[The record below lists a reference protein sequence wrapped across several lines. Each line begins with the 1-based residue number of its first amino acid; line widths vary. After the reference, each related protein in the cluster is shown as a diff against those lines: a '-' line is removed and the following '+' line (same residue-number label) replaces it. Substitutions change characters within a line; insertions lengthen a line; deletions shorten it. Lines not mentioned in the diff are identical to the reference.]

1 MIALHAGR
9 NIITD
14 FPPGVDIITW
24 NLSDPNMM
32 YLREHLEQIVVTID
46 DDTKAIIKATS
57 SGWSLTHITYNIRCE
72 CPGLLDL
79 ELPIYPGF
87 NEYVWPINQSLTGLE
102 LLDKVGLLNNTVPEN
117 CLSGIWNMSTGTSLS
132 YQFGNWVGSL
142 VNQSISLGDNIR
154 LVGTNGANP
163 YECAVNLREYNPTVN
178 ETVEQCLSDS
188 YWCRQ
193 TEDNTGVCPSAE
205 DDLGTG
211 CVETIQEQSID
222 GFDSDIQ
229 GYQFP
234 DFAQKI
240 EIFMD
245 LDTYP
250 FIVELYEN
258 TQELTTYLRGTMA
271 YSGTTIGACGSCG
284 SLNMGNVGFD
294 NRAHCCANRHGG
306 NRHYY
311 TTTDNNGCDEEVW
324 PAGDLAEGYNCYYPI
339 LPPDTEYC
347 GDAICTTNQQCV
359 QSYDV
364 NGNLQ
369 SGCVDQGVQPF
380 TNFMVYGRFVYNPDN
395 GIVRE
400 VVNSQGGLGDYE
412 EHISNYGDSF
422 ISVCR
427 DFPVLDQP
435 PIEEDSPDYQ
445 GIIALENPTFV
456 WTYYYG
462 DGTSTPLTVYDC
474 LSNSGHTTYRDG
486 EGDIDGAFGCPNPT
500 ACNYNPDALMDG
512 PESMCAT
519 LPPDCNGNCEKD
531 IYGNPN
537 PLFGFEIDACGL
549 CSTTEAALES
559 PVRTNYWVDECGKC
573 TANRKVE
580 IARSIGQKNM
590 TYPDPNGNIYPTFLN
605 ERIYEG
611 TQWFYTLEPDYGNSD
626 LYSSAFIATGDSVC
640 AQSNSNYYHEQCVGV
655 ELQLQNGDWVLFN
668 EFPNTGEMMSRSTLY
683 DLPLGWGDEHISRS
697 CPGTIDYD
705 TYDECMRNNSN
716 EYETYDG
723 PTGSNIDAWN
733 NTCCDESCT
742 MGCMPYDS
750 PPHWENTSFN
760 EYTQQHFN
768 LTGGSTPYLSNGCDI
783 NWAALLNT
791 DNNNQIVS
799 WNNTNYNQ
807 ALYGDINGLP
817 VKSIRAVC
825 GELPRLP
832 MSNSTIQ
839 NIMYTRESRP
849 ASYFIK
855 RLSDAVTSN
864 DYDFYNLHSEFQES
878 MFVIIEDDLHYPGS
892 YSGNGPDKETQ
903 IPFVH
908 IDKAEYSQQITKI
921 INPSTGDYVHISED
935 NNLITHDNQI
945 ITPDN
950 QLDLV
955 PWLFSNGVS
964 YHIEVTRN
972 ESGLSFVYGVNTNN
986 SLHIGIFGPPQILNS
1001 ATNMYHKDTFGKLY
1015 CCEDSSPQNGLC
1027 DLPFNYATYCA
1038 TDVGGFFNVAELA
1051 QHTFV
1056 SSCEEGQGSFIDVY
1070 EGVAGDVFG
1079 CIDQTAINYN
1089 VLATFPEDLSPC
1101 EYAKPLQVMNG
1112 QYTSYV
1118 VDHNVEQSIPNT
1130 DAGRLYRRNVS
1141 EDTGAILG
1149 DFKIVDLNYGVHNQI
1164 FNINDLTTELAQF
1177 DVYTNNTTGNFDFGP
1192 IKTFKLSDPAIQPE
1206 SYTDSVYHQGRYYE
1220 AMVYTVKYEIEFEK
1234 DVFGDY
1240 TTTTGTPPYGNVYFR
1255 FQHPLYSFN
1264 THVGI
1269 DFVVSNVDDYPTPI
1283 QYTPNMIANSDCAA
1297 PGDTSWDI
1305 WNNTDCDSN
1314 WEWYTENILPP
1325 GASINDEF
1333 REENFVANQKYSM
1346 KSTYGSENRAITHA
1360 KVYKRANSVKIPY
1373 NTQNIGIGSN
1383 ASAGSTQYW
1392 QTVNLPAGEYM
1403 ISGWVKY
1410 VRGQILYTQYSNGDS
1425 LNGTETTDDLIPKSN
1440 GYNSLLRLH
1449 MQTHS
1454 WPWANVHNI
1463 DLSDSIVASK
1473 EDGGWKYFETSFTYN
1488 DEHFK
1493 TSRIYMND
1501 YSAVND
1507 IFNPYFSWRKKCTS
1521 GANPCGYP
1529 LVTDAQRGKK
1539 RNTMVWDGTYWNKVT
1554 GERSPLRI
1562 GFRSMGSMSQENPM
1576 VFGIYGLQLNRMDDY
1591 ETTRQGNTKKFL
1603 KKSGKTII
1611 LPANPYNSNEDT
1623 GLQNPN
1629 ACDTSRLVKMTTAV
1643 DTGTS
1648 VSKTEEGLHDFKFD
1662 VVNELNELGELN
1674 GYEWQGANEVQMS
1687 LPSGGDF
1694 YVEYLGNGWELEC
1707 IGAPND
1713 STLSNE
1719 VDENIG
1725 GQN

>member
-14 FPPGVDIITW
+14 FPSGVNINTW
-24 NLSDPNMM
+24 DLSDPNMM
-32 YLREHLEQIVVTID
+32 YLREHLQQIVVTID
-46 DDTKAIIKATS
+46 DNTKVIIKSTGAP
-57 SGWSLTHITYNIRCE
+57 WIVTHITYSTRCE

-87 NEYVWPINQSLTGLE
+87 NEYVWPINESLTGLE
-102 LLDKVGLLNNTVPEN
+102 FTDIVTNVSGNCLIGIFNHSTNKSLTYVYGQWVGNLLNQP
-117 CLSGIWNMSTGTSLS
+117 
-132 YQFGNWVGSL
+132 
-142 VNQSISLGDNIR
+142 ISLGDNIR
-154 LVGTNGANP
+154 LIGASGANP

-188 YWCRQ
+188 YWCRHIVD
-193 TEDNTGVCPSAE
+193 TTGVCPSE
-205 DDLGTG
+205 GSGIG

-222 GFDSDIQ
+222 AADASVENFV
-229 GYQFP
+229 FP
-234 DFAQKI
+234 DNAQKV
-240 EIFMD
+240 EFFMD
-245 LDTYP
+245 VDTYP

-258 TQELTTYLRGTMA
+258 TQGLTTYLRGTMA

-284 SLNMGNVGFD
+284 SLNMGNIGFD

-306 NRHYY
+306 NRHLY
-311 TTTDNNGCDEEVW
+311 TTTDNNSCDEEVW

-339 LPPDTEYC
+339 LPPDSEYC
-347 GDAICTTNQQCV
+347 GDAICHTNQQCV

-364 NGNLQ
+364 DGNLQ
-369 SGCVDQGVQPF
+369 SGCVDEGVQPF
-380 TNFMVYGRFVYNPDN
+380 TDFMVFGRFVYNPDT
-395 GIVRE
+395 GIISE
-400 VVNSQGGLGDYE
+400 VVNAQGGISDYE
-412 EHISNYGDSF
+412 EPISNYGNEF
-422 ISVCR
+422 INVCR
-427 DFPVLDQP
+427 EFPPIDQP
-435 PIEEDSPDYQ
+435 PIEEGSPDSQ
-445 GIIALENPTFV
+445 GIIALQNPTFV
-456 WTYYYG
+456 WTQFYG
-462 DGTSTPLTVYDC
+462 DGTSTDLVVYDC

-486 EGDIDGAFGCPNPT
+486 QGGGGVDGAFGCPNPT

-549 CSTTEAALES
+549 CSTTDAALES
-559 PVRTNYWVDECGKC
+559 PVRYNYWVDECGKC
-573 TANRKVE
+573 TANRKIE

-590 TYPDPNGNIYPTFLN
+590 QYPDPNGNIYSTFLD
-605 ERIYEG
+605 ERVYEG

-640 AQSNSNYYHEQCVGV
+640 AQSNHHFYHEQCVGV

-668 EFPNTGEMMSRSTLY
+668 EFPDTGEMMSRSTLY
-683 DLPLGWGDEHISRS
+683 NIPLGWGDDNIYES
-697 CPGTIDYD
+697 CPGTIDFD
-705 TYDECMRNNSN
+705 TYDECMRNNSVA
-716 EYETYDG
+716 YATDSDDG
-723 PTGSNIDAWN
+723 PGPENIAAWN

-742 MGCMPYDS
+742 MHCMSYDA
-750 PPHWENTSFN
+750 PPHWNNTSFN

-783 NWAALLNT
+783 NWAALLNA
-791 DNNNQIVS
+791 DSNNQIVS
-799 WNNTNYNQ
+799 WNNTNYNES
-807 ALYGDINGLP
+807 LYGDINGIP

-832 MSNSTIQ
+832 LSNSTIQ

-849 ASYFIK
+849 ATYFIK
-855 RLSDAVTSN
+855 RLSDHIVSN

-878 MFVIIEDDLHYPGS
+878 MFAIIEDDLYYPGS
-892 YSGNGPDKETQ
+892 YNGNGPGKETH

-908 IDKAEYSQQITKI
+908 IDKTEYSQQITKI

-945 ITPDN
+945 ITPSN
-950 QLDLV
+950 ELDLV
-955 PWLFSNGVS
+955 PWLFSNGQV

-972 ESGLSFVYGVNTNN
+972 EDGVSFAYGNNSNN

-1001 ATNMYHKDTFGKLY
+1001 ATNTYHKDTFGKLY

-1027 DLPFNYATYCA
+1027 DLPFNYATYCQD
-1038 TDVGGFFNVAELA
+1038 DVGGFFNDSALA
-1051 QHTFV
+1051 QHTFAN
-1056 SSCEEGQGSFIDVY
+1056 SCEEGQGNFIDVY
-1070 EGVAGDVFG
+1070 EGVAGDMFG
-1079 CIDQTAINYN
+1079 CMDPMAINYD
-1089 VLATFPEDLSPC
+1089 VIATFPEDLSPC

-1118 VDHNVEQSIPNT
+1118 VDHNIEENVSNT
-1130 DAGRLYRRNVS
+1130 DAGRLYMRNVS

-1149 DFKIVDLNYGVHNQI
+1149 DFRIVDLNYGVHQQI
-1164 FNINDLTTELAQF
+1164 FNLNQLTTDVFQF
-1177 DVYTNNTTGNFDFGP
+1177 EVYLNNTTGNYDFG
-1192 IKTFKLSDPAIQPE
+1192 IMKTFKLSDPAIQPE
-1206 SYTDSVYHQGRYYE
+1206 SYTESVYHQGRYYE
-1220 AMVYTVKYEIEFEK
+1220 AMIYTVKYEVEFEK

-1240 TTTTGTPPYGNVYFR
+1240 TQSVSGNGHFR
-1255 FQHPLYSFN
+1255 FKHPLYDFN

-1269 DFVVSNVDDYPTPI
+1269 EFIVSSVDDNPTPI
-1283 QYTPNMIANSDCAA
+1283 QYTPNMIPNSDCAA
-1297 PGDTSWDI
+1297 PGYTSWDI

-1314 WEWYTENILPP
+1314 WDWYIENLLPP
-1325 GASINDEF
+1325 GTSNNDEF
-1333 REENFVANQKYSM
+1333 SEENFVANQKHSM
-1346 KSTYGSENRAITHA
+1346 KSTHGSDKVDITHA
-1360 KVYKRANSVKIPY
+1360 KVYKRTNSVKIPY

-1383 ASAGSTQYW
+1383 ANYGSIQYW
-1392 QTVNLPAGEYM
+1392 QSVNLPAGEYM

-1410 VRGQILYTQYSNGDS
+1410 VRGKILYTQYSNGDP
-1425 LNGTETTDDLIPKSN
+1425 LNGTETTDDLIPKYN
-1440 GYNSLLRLH
+1440 GSGSLLRLH
-1449 MQTHS
+1449 MHTNS

-1493 TSRIYMND
+1493 TSRIHMND

-1507 IFNPYFSWRKKCTS
+1507 IFNPYYSWSKRCS
-1521 GANPCGYP
+1521 MSANPCDYP
-1529 LVTDAQRGKK
+1529 STPDGLRGKK
-1539 RNTMVWDGTYWNKVT
+1539 RNQMIWDGVYWNKVT

-1562 GFRSMGSMSQENPM
+1562 GFRSAGSMSQENPM

-1591 ETTRQGNTKKFL
+1591 ETTRRGNTKKFL
-1603 KKSGKTII
+1603 KKSGNKIM

-1629 ACDTSRLVKMTTAV
+1629 VCDTSRLVKMTTAI

-1648 VSKTEEGLHDFKFD
+1648 VTKTEEGLHDFKFD
-1662 VVNELNELGELN
+1662 VVNELDGLGELN
-1674 GYEWQGANEVQMS
+1674 SYEWQGANEVQMS
-1687 LPSGGDF
+1687 LPTGGDF

-1707 IGAPND
+1707 VGAPGD
-1713 STLSNE
+1713 STLSGE
-1719 VDENIG
+1719 IDENEG
-1725 GQN
+1725 EN